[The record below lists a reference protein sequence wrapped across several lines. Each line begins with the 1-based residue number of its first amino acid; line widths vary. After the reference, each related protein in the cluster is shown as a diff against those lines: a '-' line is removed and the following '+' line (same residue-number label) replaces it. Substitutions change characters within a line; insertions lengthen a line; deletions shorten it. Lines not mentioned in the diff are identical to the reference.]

1 MAKISG
7 FSMLVKDYDQALEW
21 FCHSLNFEVIQD
33 VPVGG
38 DQRFVKIAPQDN
50 AMFCL
55 VLMLAESEQQKQ
67 LVGKQAGEGVLLF
80 LETDTFWDDYHGM
93 KLRGVKFLEEPREE
107 PYATV
112 VIFEDLYG
120 NKWDLLQSK

>member
-1 MAKISG
+1 MRIICLWLSVNLKAKVSKKHEMVFMAKISG

-38 DQRFVKIAPQDN
+38 DQRFVKVAPKDN

-55 VLMLAESEQQKQ
+55 VLMLAQK
-67 LVGKQAGEGVLLF
+67 
-80 LETDTFWDDYHGM
+80 
-93 KLRGVKFLEEPREE
+93 
-107 PYATV
+107 
-112 VIFEDLYG
+112 
-120 NKWDLLQSK
+120 